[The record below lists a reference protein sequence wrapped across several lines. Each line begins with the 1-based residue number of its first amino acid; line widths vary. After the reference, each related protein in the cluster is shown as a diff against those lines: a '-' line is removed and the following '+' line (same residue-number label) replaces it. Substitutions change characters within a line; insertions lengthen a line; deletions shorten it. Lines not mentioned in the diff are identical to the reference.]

1 MNPVQIIAT
10 LRKLGNYLAGLFPF
24 LASLADWIAAGI
36 AKVFAGPLLMP
47 IWQRLAKVPVINSL
61 WKIFER
67 FYWRTYSKD
76 RLDLSEAAD
85 NGAEDLKPLFQLCAL
100 VCLLIPVCQL
110 AIPVIA
116 PMVPLETYA
125 GLKGVVPA
133 WSVSLW
139 LFLLPAAWAA
149 LLIGT
154 GLCNR
159 VAFLSAALSCLFFL
173 STCLMDGPR
182 TRSWTNALLGL
193 TVVYALILCENHI
206 AREKAGRYTRPLTVL
221 LVSIAAGIEMT
232 ILTPLRP
239 LVGTFIEPLNIVPK
253 ETIGLGTG
261 TIIGLI
267 LSLFILRL
275 KKAAPE
281 EDKKD
286 SKNHIWLCAFALF
299 VMLLTSSIKSGLS
312 QTAGQILNS
321 LNQSNTYFWPVW
333 YFIGL
338 GIVHKLIGSSKV
350 VAQALEG
357 AVKPVLVKPLLISAL
372 LVSTVCALSDRLAFY
387 FAVQKGE
394 WAARLCQ
401 IFADIY
407 HPVTPVFFTNAITR
421 IGTHWLTWVLLLDL
435 LLIALLALAKKLT
448 NEVLFKLFYLTAL
461 SALLVWEYLFQ
472 YASFARTPSHN
483 VVLVFIFASWLLW
496 LMHTIGWSVSTK
508 SSPLWP
514 SRGRLAVYSGVVGL
528 CLLEIF
534 ARASMQDYR
543 VMNEIFLCMF
553 RGVIEVGPAYYL
565 YLWAGKHL
573 KTLPV
578 SVKSIFSNFCLGALT
593 ALLLNSLD
601 KLSAASF
608 RWSGF
613 MALVQKQMD
622 LLNNTGSINIDI
634 DHGLLWFLLRAA
646 IYVVV
651 LSRIVALNYKN
662 AGEKSVADKT
672 LSSENKNCAAAF
684 AALAAAGG
692 VASFALTFVD
702 LPLPLFWRVLT
713 APTSQEL
720 SFSCNVFNSFMS
732 AYIPAL
738 IIAIPL
744 LKSAKKTSKFASY
757 FVALLAGFAIAFGYD
772 QYQEYLRASGLIF
785 YYTTLLGLF
794 FAACVVYAM
803 HILESRPKEKDSIEE
818 ASGIEASSTP
828 ATPSLSGSAKL
839 KLIGALALCTAAL
852 ALFQNTLQT
861 TSVEVPPLHHA
872 VEISNKWQENKSLS
886 NGDTSVFT
894 RSDSQGMFMAIG
906 SVPSPQAGTISL
918 ARDLLVKAAQ
928 SGNFPELKVSQIT
941 PWEKYYPGALACFF
955 SYNKDMAAGLTV
967 LLPRGERTEFYTVCG
982 AQTDME
988 NLQWEEAFTIKKLKR
1003 RAIF

>member
-24 LASLADWIAAGI
+24 LASIADWIAAGI

-47 IWQRLAKVPVINSL
+47 FWQRLAKVPVINSL
-61 WKIFER
+61 WKLFER

-76 RLDLSEAAD
+76 RLDLSEAAE

-125 GLKGVVPA
+125 GLKGMVPA

-173 STCLMDGPR
+173 STCLMAGLQ

-206 AREKAGRYTRPLTVL
+206 SRNKAGRYTRPLTVI

-239 LVGTFIEPLNIVPK
+239 LIGSIIEPLNIVPK
-253 ETIGLGTG
+253 ETIGLGAG

-267 LSLFILRL
+267 FSLFILRL
-275 KKAAPE
+275 PATSPE

-299 VMLLTSSIKSGLS
+299 VMLLTSAIRNGLG

-357 AVKPVLVKPLLISAL
+357 AVRPALVKPLLISAL

-394 WAARLCQ
+394 WAVKLCQ

-407 HPVTPVFFTNAITR
+407 HLVTPVFFTNAMTR

-435 LLIALLALAKKLT
+435 LLIAFLALAKKLT
-448 NEVLFKLFYLTAL
+448 NEVLLKLFYLTAL

-553 RGVIEVGPAYYL
+553 RGVIDVGPAYYL

-573 KTLPV
+573 KSLPV

-608 RWSGF
+608 TWSDF

-646 IYVVV
+646 IYIVV

-662 AGEKSVADKT
+662 AEEQNT
-672 LSSENKNCAAAF
+672 ENKNYTAAF

-738 IIAIPL
+738 IIAVPL
-744 LKSAKKTSKFASY
+744 LKSAKKTSKLASY
-757 FVALLAGFAIAFGYD
+757 FVALLACFAITFGYD

-803 HILESRPKEKDSIEE
+803 HLLESRPKEQAPEE
-818 ASGIEASSTP
+818 DSSTTK
-828 ATPSLSGSAKL
+828 ASTTLSGSAKL

-861 TSVEVPPLHHA
+861 TTVDVPPLHHA

-894 RSDSQGMFMAIG
+894 RADTKGMFMAIG
-906 SVPSPQAGTISL
+906 SVPSPQGGTTSL

-941 PWEKYYPGALACFF
+941 PWEKYYPGALACYF

-988 NLQWEEAFTIKKLKR
+988 NMQWEEALTIKKLKR

>member
-24 LASLADWIAAGI
+24 LASIADWIAAGI

-47 IWQRLAKVPVINSL
+47 FWQRLAKVPVINSL
-61 WKIFER
+61 WKLFER

-76 RLDLSEAAD
+76 RLDLSEAAE

-125 GLKGVVPA
+125 GLKGMVPA

-173 STCLMDGPR
+173 STCLMAGLQ

-206 AREKAGRYTRPLTVL
+206 SRNKAGRYTRPLTVI

-239 LVGTFIEPLNIVPK
+239 LIGSIIEPLNIVPK
-253 ETIGLGTG
+253 ETIGLGAG

-267 LSLFILRL
+267 FSLFILRL
-275 KKAAPE
+275 PATSPE

-299 VMLLTSSIKSGLS
+299 VMLLTSAIRNGLG

-357 AVKPVLVKPLLISAL
+357 AVRPALVKPMLISAL

-394 WAARLCQ
+394 WAVKLCQ

-407 HPVTPVFFTNAITR
+407 HLVTPVFFTNAMTR

-435 LLIALLALAKKLT
+435 LLIAFLALAKKLT
-448 NEVLFKLFYLTAL
+448 NEVLLKLFYLTAL

-553 RGVIEVGPAYYL
+553 RGVIDVGPAYYL

-573 KTLPV
+573 KSLPV

-593 ALLLNSLD
+593 ALFLNSLD

-608 RWSGF
+608 RWSEF
-613 MALVQKQMD
+613 MTLVQKQMD
-622 LLNNTGSINIDI
+622 LLNSIGSITIDV

-646 IYVVV
+646 IYVVI

-662 AGEKSVADKT
+662 AEEQNT
-672 LSSENKNCAAAF
+672 ENKNYTAAF

-738 IIAIPL
+738 IIAVPL
-744 LKSAKKTSKFASY
+744 LKSAKKTSKLASY
-757 FVALLAGFAIAFGYD
+757 FVALLACFAITFGYD

-803 HILESRPKEKDSIEE
+803 HLLESRPKEQAPEE
-818 ASGIEASSTP
+818 DSSTTK
-828 ATPSLSGSAKL
+828 ASTTLSGSAKL

-861 TSVEVPPLHHA
+861 TTVDVPPLHHA

-894 RSDSQGMFMAIG
+894 RADTKGMFMAIG
-906 SVPSPQAGTISL
+906 SVPSPQGGTTSL

-941 PWEKYYPGALACFF
+941 PWEKYYPGALACYF

-988 NLQWEEAFTIKKLKR
+988 NMQWEEALTIKKLKR